1 MKRVGGHL
9 TYANVVSSLCLFLLL
24 GGGVTYA
31 ATHLGKNSVG
41 AKQLKKNAV
50 LTAKIKNE
58 AITAAKVKKGTLTGA
73 QINASTLSTVPTAQT
88 ANSLGPPEAWH
99 MVGSP
104 GEPNFE
110 TTWNNSNPHE
120 LESAGFYKDHEGV
133 VHLKGVV
140 SGGPGGGGAI
150 FALPA
155 GYRPASGKVL
165 VRLTLCVGP
174 GCPASRISELG
185 IDGPGF
191 GSDGAVIAPLPEIT
205 TSLEGITFRAES

>member
-1 MKRVGGHL
+1 M
-9 TYANVVSSLCLFLLL
+9 
-24 GGGVTYA
+24 
-31 ATHLGKNSVG
+31 
-41 AKQLKKNAV
+41 
-50 LTAKIKNE
+50 
-58 AITAAKVKKGTLTGA
+58 
-73 QINASTLSTVPTAQT
+73 
-88 ANSLGPPEAWH
+88 
-99 MVGSP
+99 
-104 GEPNFE
+104 
-110 TTWNNSNPHE
+110 
-120 LESAGFYKDHEGV
+120 